1 MVTVSVEADVAV
13 TKGGSRPAVWA
24 VFSGAALALPGML
37 PSAVADVAPLDYSLD
52 TNFSRYAESVG
63 RMKVDIYQAAATLPI
78 NDRFSLKFNGV
89 KDVVTGA
96 SPVGP
101 AAAGAHHCKGP
112 RLGSMVQCMSGASI
126 SDVRDAVDV
135 TASYYM
141 DAATLDVN
149 AGRSSEND
157 YTSDFFSVNNRW
169 SLNDKQTTLA
179 AGYSFSADHVWEMVA
194 IDGSKVRAANVGGAK
209 ETNQGILGLTQ
220 ILDKDS
226 LLQANLT
233 YSYSG
238 GYLSDPYKYVYAP
251 WTSCFGF
258 NCQATQASAY
268 PGFIRDTRPG
278 SRNQIG
284 MLLRYVRNFSAL
296 NAAALHVDYRFYA
309 DTWGIDSHT
318 FEFSWVQPVID
329 GWLLTPRLRYY
340 TQNSADFYNVMFN
353 SASAT
358 GYYSSDY
365 RLAGFGAI
373 GGGLQFSKEFFDR
386 LKLSAGMDFYK
397 RELGYGISGGA
408 GTALDNFTF
417 SMYSVNLSLK
427 F

>member
-1 MVTVSVEADVAV
+1 MVSAGVVVVVIKDKSL
-13 TKGGSRPAVWA
+13 SPAWA
-24 VFSGAALALPGML
+24 VFTGAALALPGML
-37 PSAVADVAPLDYSLD
+37 PPALADVAPLDYSLD
-52 TNFSRYAESVG
+52 TRFSRYAESAG
-63 RMKVDIYQAAATLPI
+63 RMKVDIYQAVGTLPI
-78 NDRFSLKFNGV
+78 NDRFSLRFNGV
-89 KDVVTGA
+89 KDVVSGA

-101 AAAGAHHCKGP
+101 AAAGTHNCKGP
-112 RLGSMVQCMSGASI
+112 RLGSLMQCMSGASI
-126 SDVRDAVDV
+126 SDVRDAVDDNA
-135 TASYYM
+135 TYYM
-141 DAATLDVN
+141 DNATLDVD

-169 SLNDKQTTLA
+169 DINDKQTTLA
-179 AGYSFSADHVWEMVA
+179 AGYSFAADHVWEMVA
-194 IDGSKVRAANVGGAK
+194 IDGSKVRAANVGGSR
-209 ETNQGILGLTQ
+209 ETNQGILGLTH

-238 GYLSDPYKYVYAP
+238 GYLADPYKYVYAP
-251 WTSCFGF
+251 WTNCSI
-258 NCQATQASAY
+258 NCQSAPASAY
-268 PGFIRDTRPG
+268 PGFVRDTRPG

-284 MLLRYVRNFSAL
+284 MLLRYVLNFSEL

-318 FEFSWVQPVID
+318 FEVSWLQPVID
-329 GWLLTPRLRYY
+329 GWLLTPRVRYY
-340 TQNSADFYNVMFN
+340 TQNSADFYDVISNGP
-353 SASAT
+353 SAT

-386 LKLSAGMDFYK
+386 LKLAAGMDFYK
-397 RELGYGISGGA
+397 RELGYGLSGGA

>member
-1 MVTVSVEADVAV
+1 MAVIKDKSGQAAWSVL
-13 TKGGSRPAVWA
+13 T
-24 VFSGAALALPGML
+24 GAALALPGMM
-37 PSAVADVAPLDYSLD
+37 SVAHADVAPLNYSLD
-52 TNFSRYAESVG
+52 TNFSRYAESAG
-63 RMKVDIYQAAATLPI
+63 RMKVDIYQAAAILPLTE
-78 NDRFSLKFNGV
+78 RLSLKFNGV

-101 AAAGAHHCKGP
+101 AAAGTRGCKGP
-112 RLGSMVQCMSGASI
+112 HLGGLMQCMSGASI
-126 SDVRDAVDV
+126 SDVRDSVDV
-135 TASYYM
+135 NATYYM
-141 DAATLDVN
+141 DNDTVDVD

-157 YTSDFFSVNNRW
+157 YASDFFSVNNR
-169 SLNDKQTTLA
+169 LEINDKLTTITT
-179 AGYSFSADHVWEMVA
+179 GYAYAADHVWEIVP
-194 IDGSKVRAANVGGAK
+194 IDGVKVRAANVGGAK
-209 ETNQGILGLTQ
+209 ETHQGILGLTQ

-233 YSYSG
+233 YSYNG

-251 WTSCFGF
+251 WTNCTGF
-258 NCQATQASAY
+258 NCPAIPASAY

-284 MLLRYVRNFSAL
+284 ILLGYVRNFAAL
-296 NAAALHVDYRFYA
+296 NSAALHADYRFYA
-309 DTWGIDSHT
+309 DTWGVDSHT
-318 FEFSWVQPVID
+318 FEFSWIQPVVD
-329 GWLLTPRLRYY
+329 DWQLTPRLRYY

-353 SASAT
+353 SPSTT

-373 GGGLQFSKEFFDR
+373 GGGLHLSKAFFN
-386 LKLSAGMDFYK
+386 KLTVSGGMDFYK
-397 RELGYGISGGA
+397 REYGYGISGGT

-417 SMYSVNLSLK
+417 SMFSVSLNLK